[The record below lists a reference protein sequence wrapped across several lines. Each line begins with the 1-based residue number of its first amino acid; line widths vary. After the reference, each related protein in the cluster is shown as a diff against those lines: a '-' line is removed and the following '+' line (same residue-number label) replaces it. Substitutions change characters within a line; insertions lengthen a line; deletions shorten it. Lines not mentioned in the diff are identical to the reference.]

1 MSIVDQPVGTGFSFA
16 NTDSYMH
23 NMDQITEEFV
33 SFIDKLFITF
43 PQLKSQDLYIA
54 GESFAGT
61 YIPYFTARL
70 LELNK
75 EKKGQDQVHEKRL

>member
-1 MSIVDQPVGTGFSFA
+1 VDQPVGTGFSFA

-23 NMDQITEEFV
+23 NMDQITDEFIQ
-33 SFIDKLFITF
+33 FIDKLFIAF
-43 PQLKSQDLYIA
+43 PNLVKQDLYIA

-61 YIPYFTARL
+61 YIPYFASRI

-75 EKKGQDQVHEKRL
+75 GKKASDKVNKQ

>member
-33 SFIDKLFITF
+33 YFIDKLFITF

-75 EKKGQDQVHEKRL
+75 KKKGQDQVHEKKL

>member
-1 MSIVDQPVGTGFSFA
+1 MDQPVGTGFSFA

-23 NMDQITEEFV
+23 TLGQITEEFIKFV
-33 SFIDKLFITF
+33 DKLFVVF
-43 PQLKSQDLYIA
+43 PDLAKQDLYIA

-61 YIPYFTARL
+61 YIPYFASRI

-75 EKKGQDQVHEKRL
+75 EKKDGEKVCIFV